1 MTTTTLPVD
10 RRPARGRRGLA
21 AAAETIGISS
31 DELRAALHRGDSIAR
46 IAHDHGVTA
55 DSVIASL
62 VQEFRLRL
70 RSDVAAGRVTQAD
83 ADALVELST
92 PGFVALVTGMTLRGA
107 A

>member
-1 MTTTTLPVD
+1 MTTTTLPIH

-21 AAAETIGISS
+21 AAADTIGISP
-31 DELRAALHRGDSIAR
+31 DALRTALHRGDSIAR

-55 DSVIASL
+55 ESVVASL
-62 VQEFRLRL
+62 VQEFRIRL
-70 RSDVAAGRVTQAD
+70 RSDVAAGRVSQAD

-92 PGFVALVTGMTLRGA
+92 PGFIALVTGMTVRGA